1 MAAAAETMQVRYMGT
16 PVELTWIGALGKW
29 FGFWGPERLW
39 LTPAL
44 LASYLEKGWVV
55 KV

>member
-1 MAAAAETMQVRYMGT
+1 MAAETMQVRYMGT
-16 PVELTWIGALGKW
+16 QVNLTFIRAKGEW
-29 FGFWGPERLW
+29 FGEWGPERLW
-39 LTPAL
+39 LKPEL